1 MLQAYPLTKPRT
13 STSLSWAVHNLGSPC
28 CSPTRTHMGPTLE
41 CCLGVVVV
49 VQYPGVQVYNNYPF
63 KSSEQPVSFALT
75 GINTHPSTLPVIRTI
90 SVCLCHFVLSFL
102 FQMVSTCLQLGHIGF
117 HWYKPTIDL
126 VREFVYMRRGASS
139 RAFSRWR
146 TGCPQPI
153 RLSYTLGWWRVKYLV
168 HQGSCSQVPDQPTW
182 YSGSRPLGIT

>member
-1 MLQAYPLTKPRT
+1 M
-13 STSLSWAVHNLGSPC
+13 GSPC

-75 GINTHPSTLPVIRTI
+75 GTNTHPSTLPVIRTI
-90 SVCLCHFVLSFL
+90 RVCLCHFVLSFL
-102 FQMVSTCLQLGHIGF
+102 FQMVSTCLQPGHIGF
-117 HWYKPTIDL
+117 HWYMPTIDL
-126 VREFVYMRRGASS
+126 EHEFVYARWGASS
-139 RAFSRWR
+139 RTFSRWR

-153 RLSYTLGWWRVKYLV
+153 RLSYHPGLV
-168 HQGSCSQVPDQPTW
+168 EG
-182 YSGSRPLGIT
+182 